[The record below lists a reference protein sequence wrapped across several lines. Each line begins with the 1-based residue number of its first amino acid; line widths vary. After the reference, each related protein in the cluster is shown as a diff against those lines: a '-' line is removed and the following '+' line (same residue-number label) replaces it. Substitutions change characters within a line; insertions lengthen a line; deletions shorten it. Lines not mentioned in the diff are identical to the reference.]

1 MQKTFCDICEEEIVP
16 GNVMSETMYIK
27 VHPNANPILEKP
39 IYYTV
44 KHSYPYAAK
53 DKDICVKCVAN
64 PENQWVRLIRPIEK
78 AG

>member
-16 GNVMSETMYIK
+16 DTAMSGTMYIR
-27 VHPNANPILEKP
+27 VHPKDNPTLEEP

-44 KHSYPYAAK
+44 KPTYDSDVK